1 MKHQIYFKL
10 LFLSIPISIF
20 SQNYQWQ
27 WARQGGGNTGTLGT
41 GFNETADEMI
51 RSIAVDNQN
60 NYYYLTSIFPSS
72 PQLDGQPVT
81 NYNSK
86 DLLLFSTDC
95 QGNIRW
101 SQTIGGYGDGESAW
115 KLETDNN
122 GGLYIMVNVVN
133 QANINAPSTYTPTHF
148 DTNTSLPVVN
158 VAYNSPDPDPG
169 INTAFLLKY
178 NTSNGSLA
186 WQKPLQGNVSYALRS
201 ADNGLWCMDSSKNI
215 HAILGFSAGTHLDGL
230 ITVPA
235 SFTNTFQYFL
245 VKFNNNNGTMTP
257 AANPILLPVTG
268 TFASAVGGGKI
279 QMLYDENLNRYYIA
293 GSRSSSFGNP
303 FPLAYNSNP
312 INNDGFMLAIN
323 GSNGNEIWRKEF
335 NTPNTTAQD
344 DKIFGLIKD
353 NNSNV
358 YLSGYYYR
366 GVSTTAVA
374 SFGDYT
380 FPLPFN
386 SGINPFVLKINSSG
400 VVQWA
405 KIHDEL
411 TATAP
416 MGYRFMRG
424 PVILNGNELAFV
436 KGAIGDKWGTF
447 QMTRPQNDLADP
459 LLVRLNKDTGAVIG
473 THEIQSNFGFQDE
486 LSAIAVDHD
495 GNYVVGGLFHSQLFT
510 DASDGVNTMTAAGNS
525 GKSQFFISKLAK
537 SVCSQLSVEESSAEA
552 GVTFYPNPVK
562 DILNISSKESL
573 LSYEIYS
580 ADGRSVQNGNLS
592 LHKSSVNISSLN
604 AGVYYV
610 KIKTDK
616 TVVTEKIIKK

>member
-27 WARQGGGNTGTLGT
+27 WAKQGGGNSGSTGV
-41 GFNETADEMI
+41 GFNETTDEMI
-51 RSIAVDNQN
+51 RSIAVDSQN
-60 NYYYLTSIFPSS
+60 NYYYLSSVFQGS
-72 PQLDGQPVT
+72 PQLDGQSVT
-81 NYNSK
+81 HYNSR

-122 GGLYIMVNVVN
+122 GGLYIMANVVN

-148 DTNTSLPVVN
+148 DANVSLPVVN
-158 VAYNSPDPDPG
+158 VAYNSPDPNPG

-178 NTSNGSLA
+178 NTSNGTLA
-186 WQKPLQGNVSYALRS
+186 WQKPLQGNVNYALRS

-230 ITVPA
+230 ITVPS
-235 SFTNTFQYFL
+235 SFTSTFQYYL
-245 VKFNNNNGTMTP
+245 VKFNYNNGSMTP
-257 AANPILLPVTG
+257 VANPVLLPVTG
-268 TFASAVGGGKI
+268 TFASAVGGGKV
-279 QMLYDENLNRYYIA
+279 QMLYDETLNRYYIA
-293 GSRSSSFGNP
+293 GSRSSGFGSP
-303 FPLAYNSNP
+303 FPLGYNSNP

-335 NTPNTTAQD
+335 NTPNTVAQD

-353 NNSNV
+353 NDSNI

-366 GVSTTAVA
+366 GVDAAAVA
-374 SFGDYT
+374 SFGDYS
-380 FPLPFN
+380 FPVPFN
-386 SGINPFVLKINSSG
+386 SGINPFVLKMNSSG
-400 VVQWA
+400 AVQWA
-405 KIHDEL
+405 KIHNEL

-424 PVILNGNELAFV
+424 PVVLNGNELAFV
-436 KGAIGDKWGTF
+436 KGSIGDKWGTF
-447 QMTRPQNDLADP
+447 QMTRPQNDLSDP
-459 LLVRLNKDTGAVIG
+459 LLVRLNKDTGAIIG
-473 THEIQSNFGFQDE
+473 TNEIQSNYGFQDE
-486 LSAIAVDHD
+486 LSAIAVDND
-495 GNYVVGGLFHSQLFT
+495 GNYVVGGLFHNQLFT
-510 DASDGVNTMTAAGNS
+510 DTSDGVNTMTAAGNS

-537 SVCSQLSVEESSAEA
+537 SACSQLSVEESSAEA
-552 GVTFYPNPVK
+552 GIQFYPNPVK
-562 DILNISSKESL
+562 DILTINSKESL

-580 ADGRSVQNGNLS
+580 ATGQTVQRGNLES
-592 LHKSSVNISSLN
+592 NKSSVNISSLIT
-604 AGVYYV
+604 GVYYV
-610 KIKTDK
+610 KVKTDK
-616 TVVTEKIIKK
+616 AVVTEKIIKK